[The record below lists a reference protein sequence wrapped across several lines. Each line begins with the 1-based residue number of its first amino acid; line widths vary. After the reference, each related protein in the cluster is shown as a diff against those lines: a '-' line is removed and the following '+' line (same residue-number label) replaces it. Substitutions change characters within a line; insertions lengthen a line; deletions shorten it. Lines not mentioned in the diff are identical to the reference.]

1 MNTVM
6 NTDYRWL
13 QTSRTV
19 LNRCFNGVNGAYE
32 DVYFMT
38 LGTYLPVLNV
48 KLKLLVVQVLFLF
61 LLI

>member
-19 LNRCFNGVNGAYE
+19 LNRVYNGVNGAYE
-32 DVYFMT
+32 SVYFMT

-48 KLKLLVVQVLFLF
+48 QLKLLVVQVLFV
-61 LLI
+61 LI